1 MLFKNRLCCSHSGS
15 GSHSAVHLSQQ
26 LSNATIKQFNTVTV
40 AEENYLKAIYKLAE
54 AEPDVAGVSTN
65 RIAAALATRAASVTD
80 MLRRLSEKGLLAYER
95 YRGVQLTDEG
105 RRCALLTIRKHRLW
119 EVFLVQ
125 QLGFSWDEV
134 HEVAEEL
141 EHIQSPLLLR
151 RLDAFLGH
159 PALDPHG
166 DPIPAEDGAMRRPA
180 TRLLA
185 DLEIGECGHLA
196 AVKNTSAPFLQ
207 YLDKAGLQL
216 GAKVEV
222 LDKVVFDH
230 SLELRVAHG
239 TVFVSA
245 EVGRNLLVVP

>member
-1 MLFKNRLCCSHSGS
+1 MP
-15 GSHSAVHLSQQ
+15 SQ
-26 LSNATIKQFNTVTV
+26 T
-40 AEENYLKAIYKLAE
+40 EENYLKAIYKLAE
-54 AEPDVAGVSTN
+54 AEPGTLGVSTN

-80 MLRRLSEKGLLAYER
+80 MLRRLADKGLLDYEK
-95 YRGVQLTDEG
+95 YRGVQLTTEG
-105 RRCALLTIRKHRLW
+105 RRLALLTVRKHRLW

-141 EHIQSPLLLR
+141 EHVQSPLLMQ

-185 DLEIGECGHLA
+185 DLSAGEQGTLA
-196 AVKNTSAPFLQ
+196 AVKNTTAPFLQ
-207 YLDKAGLQL
+207 YLDKVGLQL
-216 GAKVEV
+216 GALVEV
-222 LDKVVFDH
+222 LDKVVFDN
-230 SLELRVAHG
+230 SLEMRVNQQRNIL
-239 TVFVSA
+239 VSA
-245 EVGRNLLVVP
+245 EVSRNLFVTQ